1 MEGGMKA
8 ISVILAVDRNHRN
21 LELLSQFLERE
32 AYQTRMAATLEEF
45 DQSSWIELSV
55 VEGDDESI
63 ADR

>member
-45 DQSSWIELSV
+45 DQSSWVELSA
-55 VEGDDESI
+55 VEGDDESL

>member
-1 MEGGMKA
+1 
-8 ISVILAVDRNHRN
+8 VILAVDRDHRN

-45 DQSSWIELSV
+45 DQSSWVELSA
-55 VEGDDESI
+55 VEGDDESL